1 MAPPRELPKGGEPV
15 NEGGRSVGASTV
27 ILKGVAKP
35 TVGVGCVPSVSAPY
49 GVKMVDL
56 AKDLVVPRAWRPRGN
71 PITRSFGSAGRLL
84 RGYGNTAVLTG
95 IGEGASGD

>member
-27 ILKGVAKP
+27 IPKGVAKP

-56 AKDLVVPRAWRPRGN
+56 AKDLVLPRAWRPRGVQLHWVFRIRRET
-71 PITRSFGSAGRLL
+71 PKGVWQYRRVDG
-84 RGYGNTAVLTG
+84 
-95 IGEGASGD
+95 